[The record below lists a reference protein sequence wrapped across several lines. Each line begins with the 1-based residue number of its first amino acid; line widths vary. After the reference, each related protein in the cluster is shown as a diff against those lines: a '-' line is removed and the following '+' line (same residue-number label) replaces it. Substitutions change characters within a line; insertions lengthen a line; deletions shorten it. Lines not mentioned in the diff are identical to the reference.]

1 MMFKLKKCHNYNLLS
16 KLATHLKYY
25 YLWTPWVKGKKVYW
39 SFLFFL
45 KLVAGSIAN
54 LMPNKGND
62 LNRVFLQ
69 PAPCL
74 APCLVNFSLYKYGA
88 IRSSA
93 PFHLVNLT
101 RSYTEL
107 TRSRPQIAPCLAPYG
122 SVFSSVLGKSD
133 KIFKIWK
140 KSKRLKSALNTQLS
154 MKE

>member
-1 MMFKLKKCHNYNLLS
+1 MKQVFIVKHPTVYKFVSSLTDSSGLLL
-16 KLATHLKYY
+16 KLASKH
-25 YLWTPWVKGKKVYW
+25 
-39 SFLFFL
+39 
-45 KLVAGSIAN
+45 I
-54 LMPNKGND
+54 
-62 LNRVFLQ
+62 RVFLQ

-140 KSKRLKSALNTQLS
+140 KSKRSKTASIANFT
-154 MKE
+154 

>member
-1 MMFKLKKCHNYNLLS
+1 ME
-16 KLATHLKYY
+16 
-25 YLWTPWVKGKKVYW
+25 
-39 SFLFFL
+39 
-45 KLVAGSIAN
+45 LVINFQTN
-54 LMPNKGND
+54 LMQERCIKLDFIIKVND
-62 LNRVFLQ
+62 FILQTLSPSTYIRVFLQ

>member
-1 MMFKLKKCHNYNLLS
+1 MQIFSPLCKNIFS
-16 KLATHLKYY
+16 AQVLALCFGITTGSRLESARKFETSYEVIENN
-25 YLWTPWVKGKKVYW
+25 PK
-39 SFLFFL
+39 LFF
-45 KLVAGSIAN
+45 I
-54 LMPNKGND
+54 
-62 LNRVFLQ
+62 RVFLQ

>member
-1 MMFKLKKCHNYNLLS
+1 M
-16 KLATHLKYY
+16 
-25 YLWTPWVKGKKVYW
+25 
-39 SFLFFL
+39 
-45 KLVAGSIAN
+45 
-54 LMPNKGND
+54 D
-62 LNRVFLQ
+62 LDLDLDLDQDLDQDLDLDLGGDLELDNIDNRVFLQ

>member
-1 MMFKLKKCHNYNLLS
+1 MN
-16 KLATHLKYY
+16 HLHSHWFNRYY
-25 YLWTPWVKGKKVYW
+25 RIYISGVFP
-39 SFLFFL
+39 LF
-45 KLVAGSIAN
+45 VCSERINCAN
-54 LMPNKGND
+54 I
-62 LNRVFLQ
+62 RVFLQ

-107 TRSRPQIAPCLAPYG
+107 TWSRPQIAPCLAPYG

>member
-1 MMFKLKKCHNYNLLS
+1 MKETKQRKQNMNALMHFAVSFMYKCTQH
-16 KLATHLKYY
+16 
-25 YLWTPWVKGKKVYW
+25 
-39 SFLFFL
+39 
-45 KLVAGSIAN
+45 
-54 LMPNKGND
+54 
-62 LNRVFLQ
+62 NRVFPQ